1 MNYTSRT
8 YLSNRQLREWE
19 QCRGWSLSVGR
30 SRWPGRRNRAAD
42 QSPGPGKRCHSP
54 PRPPSRPPRYW
65 GSSRSPPSA
74 RSPMGGKAG
83 GERRKRR
90 EEEKRDVFVTIS
102 MHAAPTVYIQVY
114 IWARRC
120 CSNVQCPFMD
130 SVYLDL
136 LFMWSIYCSTHI
148 VVGWLASLVSQARP
162 LCSGPISYL
171 KLHHKIDQFQNLCSY
186 TYCTATSHNWGQW
199 LLEIVQSIKT
209 SVSQL

>member
-19 QCRGWSLSVGR
+19 QCRGLSLSVGR

-42 QSPGPGKRCHSP
+42 QSPGPGRRCHFP
-54 PRPPSRPPRYW
+54 PRPPSHPPRYW

-74 RSPMGGKAG
+74 RSPTGGEAG

-102 MHAAPTVYIQVY
+102 MHAAPTVY

-148 VVGWLASLVSQARP
+148 VVGWLASLDSQARP

-171 KLHHKIDQFQNLCSY
+171 KLRHKIDQFQNLCSY